1 MSAMGHGF
9 SYPRVQ
15 ERCKELT
22 MTNQIL
28 SVGSAEVDHCDE
40 GGGHVDT
47 CAQEDVDKIYLLD
60 EDKLGNFK

>member
-1 MSAMGHGF
+1 
-9 SYPRVQ
+9 
-15 ERCKELT
+15 